1 MNLSPLYK
9 QGLPLWKRGNKGDL
23 IAAVHAPAAD
33 KSPPTP
39 LFQRGEGCHDSRKAR
54 LMEEYS
60 RPATGKILERA
71 LETFRKRS
79 E

>member
-1 MNLSPLYK
+1 MRLSMH
-9 QGLPLWKRGNKGDL
+9 RRL
-23 IAAVHAPAAD
+23 INPPPA
-33 KSPPTP
+33 P